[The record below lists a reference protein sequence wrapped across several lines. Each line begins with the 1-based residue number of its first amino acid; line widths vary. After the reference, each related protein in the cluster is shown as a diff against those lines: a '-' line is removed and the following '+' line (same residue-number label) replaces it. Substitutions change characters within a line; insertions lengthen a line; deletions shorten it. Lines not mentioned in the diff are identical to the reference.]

1 MWGTPR
7 SRGGFVGANI
17 TRPPIV
23 VVVRSVTS
31 PQTQSVLITAFDHSQ
46 KMAGGE
52 MARGHLAVGHGLST
66 DRLGERAARSQAA
79 AGRNIDRARDLTGER
94 ERIALGLR
102 IGLRPRAA
110 PGPGERIGPPVEHTS

>member
-52 MARGHLAVGHGLST
+52 MARGHLAVGHGLGA
-66 DRLGERAARSQAA
+66 DRLGERAARPQAA
-79 AGRNIDRARDLTGER
+79 TGRNINRARDLTRER

-102 IGLRPRAA
+102 IGFRHLGE
-110 PGPGERIGPPVEHTS
+110 PGAGVGEGPPV